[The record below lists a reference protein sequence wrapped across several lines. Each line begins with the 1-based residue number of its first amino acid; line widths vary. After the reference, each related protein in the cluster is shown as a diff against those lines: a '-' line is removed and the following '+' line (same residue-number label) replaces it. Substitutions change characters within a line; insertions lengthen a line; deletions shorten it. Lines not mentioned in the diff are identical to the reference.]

1 MYPIIW
7 HGVGG
12 KPNNIKSP
20 FFFLTVVLV
29 LVLVLTIVLVTVLSL

>member
-7 HGVGG
+7 HGLGG

-20 FFFLTVVLV
+20 FFLTVVLV